1 MSHQIIQICD
11 EKYKKVLIQNSSCC
25 GAASDA
31 WVPSYPSVS
40 MKIIDNTFFS
50 KNQSLSDKSE
60 PESSSLLSNDDN
72 KFLRFLNR
80 IIEREDM

>member
-40 MKIIDNTFFS
+40 MKIIDNTSSS

-60 PESSSLLSNDDN
+60 LESSLVSSNN
-72 KFLRFLNR
+72 NFLRFFNR

>member
-1 MSHQIIQICD
+1 MSHQIIQIYD
-11 EKYKKVLIQNSSCC
+11 DKYKKVLIQNSSCC

-40 MKIIDNTFFS
+40 MKIIDNISSS

-60 PESSSLLSNDDN
+60 LESLSLVSSNN
-72 KFLRFLNR
+72 NFLRFFNR